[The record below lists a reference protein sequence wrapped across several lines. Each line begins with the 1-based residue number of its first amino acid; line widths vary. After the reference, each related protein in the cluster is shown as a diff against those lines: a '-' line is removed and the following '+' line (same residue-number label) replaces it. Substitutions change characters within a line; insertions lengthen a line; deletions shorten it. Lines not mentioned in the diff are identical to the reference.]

1 MTDQWPTAEVGQITR
16 LRALAAGVS
25 GATVTE
31 RIVGAD
37 FTTVWAL
44 LSDFEKT
51 FGLIEPDMRRVRV
64 TVRDGERIEL
74 DARSRWGFRA
84 HLVGMHRP
92 GWFWAQSRFLLIG
105 IAAAAQPDGRTL
117 VALTGGVRVPGRA
130 ALVPIGVRHAARS
143 ALDRL
148 ERQVDRHRAQ
158 PHE

>member
-1 MTDQWPTAEVGQITR
+1 VTG
-16 LRALAAGVS
+16 AG
-25 GATVTE
+25 
-31 RIVGAD
+31 R
-37 FTTVWAL
+37 
-44 LSDFEKT
+44 
-51 FGLIEPDMRRVRV
+51 LIEPDMRRVRV

-105 IAAAAQPDGRTL
+105 MAAAAQPDGRTL

-130 ALVPIGVRHAARS
+130 SLVPIGVRHAARG

-148 ERQVDRHRAQ
+148 ERQVDRHRARS
-158 PHE
+158 HE